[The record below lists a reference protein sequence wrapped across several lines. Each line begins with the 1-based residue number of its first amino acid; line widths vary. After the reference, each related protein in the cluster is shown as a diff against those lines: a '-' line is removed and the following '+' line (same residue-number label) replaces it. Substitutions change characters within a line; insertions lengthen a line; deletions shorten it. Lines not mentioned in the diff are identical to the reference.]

1 MCDHTAWL
9 GLVAGSAAGSH
20 GAMLLEFNRLQTLL
34 ALRVF
39 PNPSTQTPS
48 LITFIGGS
56 CKTRVV
62 RGLVSPFKSFK
73 SQDHSNAHIH
83 AYPPAVNHDK
93 PVLLADYTFPRQIQ
107 HEQFF
112 YDINC
117 HEVFWRSLSWTN
129 RSGQELKPRN
139 IAENVLAR
147 LLAPFSD
154 VVCVFSSDLGGLVG
168 VGELLEALMRK
179 GLASTLPPVIRPAV
193 FVVMDD
199 AAINDPHTSLIA
211 KQFLLEMIQRNFSG
225 EISAYFS
232 NLTVLCISSRKPQA
246 LLGHILPAVA
256 EMQKR
261 RKEARYLFSLDHFC
275 ALFKHAC
282 DHFSRT
288 ITEPIDLVKFSR
300 LQNPV
305 PQAFSRH
312 LAEFLGQLPTE
323 VELTRSGIPLIAS
336 SIFLDSS
343 PPGMHGRSSSIVIP
357 LWLARLLRTGFLVFN
372 PIDTFRLFYRDH
384 CNAAIRAHPLC
395 KQQSSVVAIESLLEY
410 QFGAFVLD
418 FEKNHKTS
426 AQLHR
431 ATLAN
436 HRKVWRDLRSETT
449 CFSCLARGPEKGL
462 PCGHAMCEICIQVF
476 GCSVA
481 ESYIF
486 TLDQCPLCGA
496 RTEFSGFKTHI
507 KPPTAGIRVLSIDG
521 GGIRGV
527 VPLST
532 LRELEQTISRL
543 AGLSY
548 PIQENFDLAYGTSS
562 GGLVVFG
569 LFLNGWSVEECMEK
583 FVALARRA
591 FRPRDLSLPFLRKA
605 QRFLISYFADSRY
618 SATGLE
624 AALKDAF
631 GTGTM
636 LEWSRS
642 HDFGVKVAVTATT
655 VESSSPCIFPSYS
668 GMGTR
673 SAECGT

>member
-1 MCDHTAWL
+1 MCEHTAWL
-9 GLVAGSAAGSH
+9 GLVAGSAAGLH
-20 GAMLLEFNRLQTLL
+20 GAMLLEFNRLQTIL
-34 ALRVF
+34 ALRIF

-56 CKTRVV
+56 YKTRVV
-62 RGLVSPFKSFK
+62 RELISPFK
-73 SQDHSNAHIH
+73 SQDHANAHIH
-83 AYPPAVNHDK
+83 AYPPTINHDR
-93 PVLLADYTFPRQIQ
+93 PVLLVDYTFPGQIQ

-117 HEVFWRSLSWTN
+117 HEIFRRSLSWTN
-129 RSGQELKPRN
+129 QSGQEFRPRN

-154 VVCVFSSDLGGLVG
+154 VVCVFSSDFGGLAG

-199 AAINDPHTSLIA
+199 ATINAPHTSLIA

-225 EISAYFS
+225 EISAHFS

-246 LLGHILPAVA
+246 LLDHVLPAVT

-261 RKEARYLFSLDHFC
+261 RKEARYLFSLHHFC

-305 PQAFSRH
+305 PQAFSQH

-323 VELTRSGIPLIAS
+323 VELTRSGIPLVAS

-343 PPGMHGRSSSIVIP
+343 PPGMHGRSSSIITP
-357 LWLARLLRTGFLVFN
+357 LRLARLLRTIFLVFN
-372 PIDTFRLFYRDH
+372 PIDTFRLFYKDH

-395 KQQSSVVAIESLLEY
+395 KQQSFVVTIASLLEY
-410 QFGAFVLD
+410 QFGIFVLD
-418 FEKNHKTS
+418 FEKSHKTS
-426 AQLHR
+426 AQLHC
-431 ATLAN
+431 ATLAS
-436 HRKVWRDLRSETT
+436 HRQVWRDLRSETT

-476 GCSVA
+476 GHSVVA
-481 ESYIF
+481 ESYVF
-486 TLDQCPLCGA
+486 TLNQCPLCSTSTG
-496 RTEFSGFKTHI
+496 FSGFKTRI

-532 LRELEQTISRL
+532 LRELEQTISQL

-562 GGLVVFG
+562 GGLVILG
-569 LFLNGWSVEECMEK
+569 LFLNGWSVEECLEK
-583 FVALARRA
+583 FVTLARRA
-591 FRPRDLSLPFLRKA
+591 FRPRNLSLPFLQKA

-624 AALKDAF
+624 DALKDAF

-636 LEWSRS
+636 LDWSRS
-642 HDFGVKVAVTATT
+642 HDFGAKVAVTATT